1 MPVNL
6 FDPITQ
12 GLSNALALHQQRH
25 RVLASNVANVETPG
39 FRAKDTD
46 FTHALQQAF
55 DGTELTPDG
64 RDAGNALV
72 LDDPSGPVRADGN
85 SVDIDLQM
93 AKLAANSGRY
103 NTLAKLLGKRFGL
116 LRQAID
122 GVR

>member
-55 DGTELTPDG
+55 DGTERTPDG
-64 RDAGNALV
+64 RDAGDALV

-122 GVR
+122 GTR

>member
-55 DGTELTPDG
+55 DGTERTPDG
-64 RDAGNALV
+64 RDAGDALV